1 MYSTGQENSCS
12 FFLVEENL
20 VKTQRCTVCLLAS
33 DYLLFLTPF
42 SSNKKIRE
50 NEVAN
55 SQSRRLCSAPTS
67 MTVLKRL
74 RPFGSSLWHYL
85 SVQKEI
91 RKGKRSLHIRPRLL
105 DLLVLLSFCSFAICC
120 RCWIVQSAAWPRRG
134 FTSNFWL
141 LKLLGSWNMYIFS
154 LSFREFLLVL
164 NST

>member
-67 MTVLKRL
+67 MTVLND
-74 RPFGSSLWHYL
+74 RPQEIEAVWKFSLA
-85 SVQKEI
+85 
-91 RKGKRSLHIRPRLL
+91 
-105 DLLVLLSFCSFAICC
+105 LSFCTEGNKEREADSPHKAEAPRPPRPSFVLFI
-120 RCWIVQSAAWPRRG
+120 RE
-134 FTSNFWL
+134 L
-141 LKLLGSWNMYIFS
+141 LP
-154 LSFREFLLVL
+154 VL
-164 NST
+164 NSTVSGLASPRFHE

>member
-1 MYSTGQENSCS
+1 MQQNKKIPVH
-12 FFLVEENL
+12 FRVFLVEQNL

-55 SQSRRLCSAPTS
+55 SQSPRLCSAPTS

-85 SVQKEI
+85 SVQKAKGREADSPHEAEAPRPPRPSFVLFI
-91 RKGKRSLHIRPRLL
+91 RELL
-105 DLLVLLSFCSFAICC
+105 
-120 RCWIVQSAAWPRRG
+120 P
-134 FTSNFWL
+134 
-141 LKLLGSWNMYIFS
+141 
-154 LSFREFLLVL
+154 VL
-164 NST
+164 NSTVSGLASPRFHE